1 MRTFYRTLLLPIS
14 SLLLLAGCVSVGPDY
29 SAVQPSLP
37 TSFGKVPV
45 GLVSGEV
52 EIAWWNSFDDPTL
65 TKLIQQALAANHDI
79 GIAAMRLEEAKALLR
94 RDRQDYLPTGGAA
107 FNYQDRRQ
115 SRFETAAE
123 QPRHSETY
131 RGTVDTAWELD
142 LFGRVRR
149 SVEMAEAQVGSREA
163 LLRGVQASVAAEVAT
178 TWFELQGIE
187 TELAIVTDI
196 RRSQRESFALITRQV
211 NTGAASEFDQ
221 LRAEALLRNIE
232 VAVPELEQRRVVSL
246 NALSILL
253 GEAPQTFKL
262 PEIRSK
268 EKELAIH
275 TIAIGDPAALL
286 SRRADIM
293 AAERNLAA
301 ASAQIGIETAGL
313 YPDIQVQGSIGLVA
327 GNFSGM
333 TGAGALSSVIG
344 PVIRWSFLDI
354 GRVRAQIAMSEA
366 RSKQALI
373 IYDQTLLRA
382 LQETDDA
389 FKAYGA
395 NNQQFELR
403 LLESTANH
411 QAARLAQARFSEG
424 EGIYLEVLEAERAD
438 FVSQRAL
445 AVARTRQQLSI
456 VNIYKVLGGGWQL
469 CTQEEQACDGADGRT
484 KKSIIK

>member
-1 MRTFYRTLLLPIS
+1 MSKFYRAILLPIS
-14 SLLLLAGCVSVGPDY
+14 SLFLLAGCVAVGPDY
-29 SAVQPSLP
+29 SSPASPLP
-37 TSFGKVPV
+37 INFGQTAT
-45 GLVSGEV
+45 GLTSGEV
-52 EIAWWNSFDDPTL
+52 EVAWWNSFGDATL
-65 TKLIQQALAANHDI
+65 TKLIQQALTANHDI
-79 GIAAMRLEEAKALLR
+79 GIAAMRLEEAKAVLGR
-94 RDRQDYLPTGGAA
+94 ERQDYLPTGGAA

-115 SRFETAAE
+115 SRFETAPE
-123 QPRHSETY
+123 QSRHSETY
-131 RGTVDTAWELD
+131 RGTVDTSWELD

-178 TWFELQGIE
+178 TWFELQGLE
-187 TELAIVTDI
+187 AELAVVTDI
-196 RRSQRESFALITRQV
+196 RRSQRESFAMITRQV
-211 NTGAASEFDQ
+211 NSGAASEFDQ

-232 VAVPELEQRRVVSL
+232 VAVPELEQRRAVSL

-262 PEIRSK
+262 AKVSSK
-268 EKELAIH
+268 EQEPAIL
-275 TIAIGDPAALL
+275 TIAIGDPVALL

-313 YPDIQVQGSIGLVA
+313 YPDVQVQGSIGLVA
-327 GNFSGM
+327 GSFSGM
-333 TGAGALSSVIG
+333 SGAGALSSFIG

-373 IYDQTLLRA
+373 TYDQTLLRA

-395 NNQQFELR
+395 SNQQLELR
-403 LLESTANH
+403 LLESAANH
-411 QAARLAQARFSEG
+411 EAARLAQARFSEG
-424 EGIYLEVLEAERAD
+424 EGIYLDVLEAERTD

-445 AVARTRQQLSI
+445 VTARTYQQLTI
-456 VNIYKVLGGGWQL
+456 VSIYKALGGGWQV
-469 CTQEEQACDGADGRT
+469 CSEGEQECSGADGRPKT
-484 KKSIIK
+484 NIIK